1 MRSEFESYL
10 PSIPEPIRHKLENRM
25 ATITEECYEEAVKTY
40 SAMHL
45 SINPLLESDN
55 DNDNNAEGSN
65 PSRVHQG
72 DISLLHTPNRI
83 LQDVFGQEAE
93 DEAADTG
100 DPMAAIGIVSNTD
113 LPLQLLHT
121 DSSHDN
127 INTEPSSCP
136 DAHQSL
142 SFDAHRSPPK
152 QASLSPKGGTE
163 TSTADYWT
171 YGNLNLEHLILNNG
185 SWQTEPVINVTSFV
199 ECGFAAQGTRPDQP
213 IPDLLNK
220 EENKSN
226 PASIWSDI
234 SQLFDLDSL
243 YQDF

>member
-1 MRSEFESYL
+1 MRSELESYL
-10 PSIPEPIRHKLENRM
+10 PSIPEPIRHRLENRM

-45 SINPLLESDN
+45 SINPPLQSDN
-55 DNDNNAEGSN
+55 DNDNIEHSN
-65 PSRVHQG
+65 SSRVHQG
-72 DISLLHTPNRI
+72 DISLMHTPNKI
-83 LQDVFGQEAE
+83 LQDVFGQEAG
-93 DEAADTG
+93 DEAADPG
-100 DPMAAIGIVSNTD
+100 DPKAAGGIVSSTN

-127 INTEPSSCP
+127 INIEPSSCL

-142 SFDAHRSPPK
+142 SFAAHRSPPK
-152 QASLSPKGGTE
+152 QAPLSPKRVIE
-163 TSTADYWT
+163 TSTADYWS
-171 YGNLNLEHLILNNG
+171 YSNLNLEHLILNND
-185 SWQTEPVINVTSFV
+185 SWQAEPVINVTSFV
-199 ECGFAAQGTRPDQP
+199 ECGFAAQGPCPDQP

-243 YQDF
+243 YQEF